1 MKTNREKAID
11 LLEKLTN
18 DGDGVTHQMLLE
30 YLINDY
36 MDASQAYEALKSAEK
51 EFFGEEDS
59 FEEDFE
65 VMDRK
70 YRSQE
75 D

>member
-36 MDASQAYEALKSAEK
+36 MDASRAYEALKAAEE
-51 EFFGEEDS
+51 EFFGS
-59 FEEDFE
+59 FEDADDDFE
-65 VMDRK
+65 SMSSKKRF
-70 YRSQE
+70 E